1 MFCLSCTADCTAPYI
16 NHPHPALRLADVSA
30 GARRST
36 LGAVVTTAAR
46 ACPRVGDKTTAPRM
60 PRAAAAIVNKRR
72 GTRVPG
78 PAAARPRPPP
88 RSAPPPPPALGS
100 AVRTGPRW
108 ARAAAALPRAKE
120 VAKGQGVSQQ
130 LRSASAL
137 ASALASLSLKR
148 HRWELRPKIQVG
160 VGRRK

>member
-16 NHPHPALRLADVSA
+16 NHPHPALRLADASA
-30 GARRST
+30 SAPRST

-60 PRAAAAIVNKRR
+60 PRAAPAIVNKRR

-88 RSAPPPPPALGS
+88 RAARTAPHGPARPRQRCTERAALGPS
-100 AVRTGPRW
+100 HGGGAEG
-108 ARAAAALPRAKE
+108 
-120 VAKGQGVSQQ
+120 KGGC
-130 LRSASAL
+130 
-137 ASALASLSLKR
+137 
-148 HRWELRPKIQVG
+148 
-160 VGRRK
+160 